1 MRKWTVD
8 VEEDRDGAYINL
20 PKDLLDEVKWKEG
33 DIIEWIDNKDG
44 SWTMRKKEV
53 ETELVLVEAI
63 QMYRMRY
70 VVEVPKGKTEWAGD
84 TVCMHEAEEFSQ
96 KDLGETITSMRT
108 VTQEEVLKLCDED
121 NDYVKSW
128 DDEFKL
134 KKFVTYMESNDE

>member
-1 MRKWTVD
+1 
-8 VEEDRDGAYINL
+8 
-20 PKDLLDEVKWKEG
+20 
-33 DIIEWIDNKDG
+33 
-44 SWTMRKKEV
+44 MRKKEV

>member
-53 ETELVLVEAI
+53 ETELVLVEAV
-63 QMYRMRY
+63 QMYRTRY